1 MMQKVILIGAGNRGQ
16 TYTQYMQDD
25 RFQVV
30 AVAEPV
36 KERREFIRQRH
47 DLPEDMCFSSWES
60 LLKMPKF
67 ADLVIISTMDRDHF
81 APAIAAIQKKY
92 NLLLEKP
99 VCPTP
104 EECLAL
110 RKAAQENGVK
120 VLVCHV
126 LRYTH
131 FFGKLKAL
139 IDADYVGK
147 IMCIEH
153 NECVGN
159 THQSHSFV
167 RGNWGNAD
175 RSSSMLL
182 QKCCHDMDILQWL
195 IGSKCTK
202 VQSFGSLQYFRE
214 ENAPEGAPDYCIDGC
229 PHADDCCYNAV
240 KLYVEAEK
248 NLWFREAATQ
258 KKKPSNEDVAHA
270 LRTTQYGKCVFKCD
284 NNVVDHQV
292 VNLEFE
298 SGALATFNMCAF
310 NEGGRFIRVMGTKGE
325 LVGGTQ
331 RDTIDY
337 FCFRTREHIKIPIM
351 AKGTLGNTI
360 AEGHGGG
367 DAGIVDVLY
376 RYLTED
382 YSGSLLSEIG
392 ISVDNHMIVFA
403 AEKSRLDGCV
413 VDIQQYIQQLESSLG

>member
-1 MMQKVILIGAGNRGQ
+1 MQKVILIGAGGRGT
-16 TYTQYMQDD
+16 TYTSFMQDD

-36 KERREFIRQRH
+36 KERREFIRDRH
-47 DLPEDMCFSSWES
+47 NIPENMCFSSWEP
-60 LLKMPKF
+60 LLEMPKF

-81 APAIAAIQKKY
+81 APTMAAIHQKY

-104 EECLAL
+104 EECLRLRNAAL
-110 RKAAQENGVK
+110 KNGVK

-131 FFGKLKAL
+131 FFGKLKQL
-139 IDADYVGK
+139 INEDYVGK

-167 RGNWGNAD
+167 RGNWGNSR

-182 QKCCHDMDILQWL
+182 QKCCHDMDIMQWL
-195 IGSKCTK
+195 IGSKCVK

-214 ENAPEGAPDYCIDGC
+214 ENAPVGAPDYCIEGC
-229 PHADDCCYNAV
+229 PHADECYYNAV
-240 KLYVEAEK
+240 KLYAEDEN

-258 KKKPSNEDVAHA
+258 KPTPTNEEVRQA

-284 NNVVDHQV
+284 NDVVDRQV
-292 VNLEFE
+292 VNLEFAD
-298 SGALATFNMCAF
+298 GTLATFNMCAF
-310 NEGGRFIRVMGTKGE
+310 NKGGRYIRIMGTKGE
-325 LVGGTQ
+325 LLGDTQ
-331 RDTIDY
+331 HDTIDY
-337 FCFRTREHIKIPIM
+337 FSFRTREHTQIPIM
-351 AKGTLGNTI
+351 ANGPLGNTI

-376 RYLTED
+376 RYLTEG
-382 YSGSLLSEIG
+382 YSGDLLSEID

-403 AEKSRLDGCV
+403 AEKSRLEGTV
-413 VDIQQYIQQLESSLG
+413 VNVQQYMQQLESNLE